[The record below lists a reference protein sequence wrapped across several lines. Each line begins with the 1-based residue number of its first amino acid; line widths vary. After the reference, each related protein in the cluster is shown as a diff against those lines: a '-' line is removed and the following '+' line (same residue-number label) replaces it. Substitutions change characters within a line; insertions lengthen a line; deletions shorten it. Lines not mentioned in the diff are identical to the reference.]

1 MGKGV
6 RSGYTGRMRSG
17 FFDGARWVPAGCA
30 EWRKRAV
37 ASGGALLC
45 RAAGLSGW
53 LLAGMLSSGLAAAA
67 EADAPPALREWVPW
81 VLRDEAA
88 GNSPRDAA
96 DGSKRQAVWP
106 GELQLEADA
115 AGGRF
120 RMMVKVYDEAWLDL
134 PGNGDVWPR
143 EVTLGGTPVAVV
155 ARDGIPAVRLAAGQH
170 TLGGIFAWPSGMP
183 EKVQVPPGIGILR
196 LSVEGKAVEVPGWD
210 ADGSLWLK
218 RTRAEAADRDLLTLK
233 VYRVI
238 EDGIPMWLRTEIELS
253 VSGKSREEELGYALP
268 EGWQPSAVTA
278 PLPCALDR
286 DGRLR
291 VQVRAGKWQI
301 GIDAFRA
308 QQDGS
313 IRHAAGRKPLAER
326 ELIAFQ
332 ADPSLR
338 VLELR
343 GLVSVDVAQT
353 TMPERWRRLPLWLWD
368 TGQPFT
374 LEEKMRG
381 MGEQR
386 PPGLRFEREFWLDED
401 GRGFTWRDRLSG
413 TGQNTW
419 RLDAAPGQELGSVKI
434 DGEGQLITKHPQSGA
449 SGVEVRKR
457 DLNLTATGRAEF
469 AGSVHATG
477 WQANAESLEAT
488 LHLPPGWRLLAVFGP
503 EWSQGDWLTS
513 WSLLDVFLVLML
525 GLAVQRLHGV
535 VAAVVAVAALVL
547 LWKEP
552 GAPRWSW
559 GVLLAL
565 SALLRVVPVGR
576 AAAVLRGWFGLA
588 VLAFAVVTVPF
599 VSRQLTG
606 MLHPQVET
614 IRAESAFLPTASV
627 MMAETSVRRA
637 MEDDVVQ
644 TRAVQ
649 QQAVKSNL
657 LYDSKAKIQTGPA
670 IPQWDWRTVNFGWRG
685 PVTPEQRVRMVL
697 LPVLPQRLLTLAR
710 ILLLLGLAYLL
721 LRPRR
726 GGRAVPP
733 PVLPPAS
740 AAATLLA
747 VLLLTAGVGT
757 VPAQEGQ
764 GNALIPDKVPG
775 MALLSEL
782 KAELLK
788 VPDAFPGA
796 AEIPAMKLRLDD
808 RVLTME
814 AVVHAAADCSVP
826 LPGQLAA
833 WSPQEIT
840 VDGQAAP
847 AVSRHDGFLRVAVTA
862 GVHRVTV
869 RGWIPPGS
877 EWQLTYALKPRALEI
892 EAPGWTVTG
901 IRPDGVPEGQV
912 FFARQQADP
921 TGEAAYDR
929 RDFEAAVAVERRL
942 ELGLVWQVRSRVIRL
957 SGEGK
962 AISFR
967 LPLLSGER
975 VLTSGITPM
984 GDQLE
989 VRLGAGDR
997 EFGWESEIPV
1007 QESVVLR
1014 ADPAGRWVERWFLE
1028 TSPVWNVALSG
1039 LAPVFSRGS
1048 SELVPAW
1055 FPWPGESVTLNV
1067 SRPEAVTGETT
1078 TVRRVRQET
1087 GVGRQRRTTT
1097 LTLDLE
1103 ASIGRDF
1110 GVSLESGA
1118 EIAGLTLNGESVPV
1132 RRDGDGV
1139 IIPVRPGSQEVVLKW
1154 HRGAELGTMVG
1165 TDRVGL
1171 PVESS
1176 NVTQR
1181 LSLPEDR
1188 WILWVRGPLIG
1199 PAIRFWA
1206 VLAGAVLFGVVLGG
1220 LPFSPFTRLQWA
1232 LLLTGLTQVPLV
1244 AGGGLVLWFFW
1255 LGWRGSPRGMRP
1267 GSHGFNA
1274 SQVLLGLG
1282 LLPVIVVVAMVLYNG
1297 LLGKPT
1303 MFLLGAGSYRT
1314 TLQWYQA
1321 RGGVQLPGP
1330 EAISVSIWV
1339 YRGIMLAWSVWLALT
1354 LLRMAKWAWQQYSAG
1369 GLWAGPKPA
1378 AGAAAESGA
1387 PEPVA
1392 AIEESGTGG

>member
-1 MGKGV
+1 
-6 RSGYTGRMRSG
+6 
-17 FFDGARWVPAGCA
+17 
-30 EWRKRAV
+30 
-37 ASGGALLC
+37 
-45 RAAGLSGW
+45 
-53 LLAGMLSSGLAAAA
+53 MLSAGRTCG
-67 EADAPPALREWVPW
+67 ADADVPGTLREWVPW
-81 VLRDEAA
+81 VLRGEA
-88 GNSPRDAA
+88 GRNSPRDAA
-96 DGSKRQAVWP
+96 AGDRRQAVWP
-106 GELQLEADA
+106 GELQLEAEGT
-115 AGGRF
+115 GGRF
-120 RMMVKVYDEAWLDL
+120 QMTVKAFDGSWLRL
-134 PGNGDVWPR
+134 PGNGDAWPR

-155 ARDGIPAVRLAAGQH
+155 AREGIPAVRLEAGQH
-170 TLGGIFAWPSGMP
+170 TLGGVFVWPAGMP
-183 EKVQVPPGIGILR
+183 EKIQVPPDIGILR

-210 ADGSLWLK
+210 ADGSLWLR

-268 EGWQPSAVTA
+268 EGWQPAAVTG

-301 GIDAFRA
+301 GVDAFRTQA
-308 QQDGS
+308 DGNF
-313 IRHAAGRKPLAER
+313 RHAAGRKPLVEQ

-332 ADPSLR
+332 ADPALR
-338 VLELR
+338 VVELR

-368 TGQPFT
+368 TAQPFA

-386 PPGLRFEREFWLDED
+386 APGLRFEREFWLDED

-413 TGQNTW
+413 SGQNTW
-419 RLDAAPGQELGSVKI
+419 RLDAAAGQELGSVKI
-434 DGEGQLITKHPQSGA
+434 DGEGQLITRHPLSGT
-449 SGVEVRKR
+449 SGVEVRRR
-457 DLNLTATGRAEF
+457 DLNLTATGRAGF
-469 AGSVHATG
+469 DGSVHATG
-477 WQANAESLEAT
+477 WLAHAESLEAK

-525 GLAVQRLHGV
+525 GLAVQRLHGLG
-535 VAAVVAVAALVL
+535 AGLVAVAALIL

-565 SALLRVVPVGR
+565 SALLRVVPAGR
-576 AAAVLRGWFGLA
+576 AAAVLRWGFGLA
-588 VLAFAVVTVPF
+588 ALVFAVVSVPF

-614 IRAESAFLPTASV
+614 LRSGSAFVPGASV
-627 MMAETSVRRA
+627 MAAESSMRA
-637 MEDDVVQ
+637 AMQDDGVQ

-685 PVTPEQRVRMVL
+685 PVTPEQRVRLVL
-697 LPVLPQRLLTLAR
+697 LPALPQRILTLAR

-721 LRPRR
+721 LRP
-726 GGRAVPP
+726 GRETRAKAPPVPP
-733 PVLPPAS
+733 AAPAVAL
-740 AAATLLA
+740 AA
-747 VLLLTAGVGT
+747 LLLMVSGMPAG
-757 VPAQEGQ
+757 AQQEARE
-764 GNALIPDKVPG
+764 NALAPERVPG
-775 MALLSEL
+775 SALLREL

-796 AEIPAMKLRLDD
+796 AEIPAVKLRLVD

-814 AVVHAAADCSVP
+814 AVVHAAAECSIP
-826 LPGQLAA
+826 LPGQLSA
-833 WSPQEIT
+833 WSPQEVT
-840 VDGQAAP
+840 VDGQSAP
-847 AVSRHDGFLRVAVTA
+847 ALSRHDGFLQVAVSA

-869 RGWIPPGS
+869 RGWLPPGS
-877 EWQLTYALKPRALEI
+877 EWQWTYALKPRTVEI

-901 IRPDGVPEGQV
+901 VRPDGVPEGQV

-942 ELGLVWQVRSRVIRL
+942 ELGLVWQVRTKVIRL

-962 AISFR
+962 AVAFR
-967 LPLLSGER
+967 LPLLAGER

-984 GDQLE
+984 GDQLD

-997 EFGWESEIPV
+997 EFAWESEIPV
-1007 QESVVLR
+1007 QESIELR
-1014 ADPAGRWVERWFLE
+1014 ADAEGRWVERWFLE
-1028 TSPVWNVALSG
+1028 TSPVWNVALGG

-1048 SELVPAW
+1048 TDLVPGW
-1055 FPWPGESVTLNV
+1055 FPWPGESVTLTV

-1087 GVGRQRRTTT
+1087 AAGRQRRTTT
-1097 LTLDLE
+1097 LTLDIE
-1103 ASIGRDF
+1103 ASMGRDF
-1110 GVSLESGA
+1110 GVALESGA

-1132 RRDGDGV
+1132 RREGSGV
-1139 IIPVRPGSQEVVLKW
+1139 MVPVRPGSQEVVLKW
-1154 HRGAELGTMVG
+1154 NRAAELGTLVG

-1176 NVTQR
+1176 NITQR
-1181 LSLPEDR
+1181 LALPEDR
-1188 WILWVRGPLIG
+1188 WVLWVRGPLIG

-1206 VLAGAVLFGVVLGG
+1206 VLAGAVVFALVLGG

-1232 LLLTGLTQVPLV
+1232 LLLMGLTQVPLV

-1255 LGWRGSPRGMRP
+1255 LGWRGSPQGMRP
-1267 GSHGFNA
+1267 GSLGFNA

-1282 LLPVIVVVAMVLYNG
+1282 VLPVIVVVAMVLYNG

-1321 RGGVQLPGP
+1321 RGGLQLPGP
-1330 EAISVSIWV
+1330 EAVSVSIWV
-1339 YRGIMLAWSVWLALT
+1339 YRGLMLAWSVWLALT
-1354 LLRMAKWAWQQYSAG
+1354 LLRMAKWAWQQYAAG
-1369 GLWAGPKPA
+1369 GLWARPPA
-1378 AGAAAESGA
+1378 AEPATGETRPAEVPADA
-1387 PEPVA
+1387 PEPGNA
-1392 AIEESGTGG
+1392 G